1 MSHAEFVSR
10 PIPAFAKLAV
20 MLRSI
25 PVVQFVYAKF
35 AALLRN
41 DKTSG
46 ESQVSKF
53 LGEAPG
59 IVENAEQNSAGLKA
73 SGHHTIAAADSNEQP
88 EREKLIRR
96 RWAETG
102 IKMWNPNFH
111 GGGHAALKIQGCA
124 GLLPKKPGETV
135 PGYDN
140 LEFKVIAGRI
150 VCEGV
155 VVNPPRQ
162 KI

>member
-1 MSHAEFVSR
+1 
-10 PIPAFAKLAV
+10 
-20 MLRSI
+20 MLRNI
-25 PVVQFVYAKF
+25 PVVQFVYAKI
-35 AALLRN
+35 AAMLRS

-59 IVENAEQNSAGLKA
+59 IVENAEQNFAGLKA
-73 SGHHTIAAADSNEQP
+73 PSHHAIAATESNEQP
-88 EREKLIRR
+88 EREKLIQR

-102 IKMWNPNFH
+102 IKMWNSNLH
-111 GGGHAALKIQGCA
+111 GAGLAALKIQGCA
-124 GLLPKKPGETV
+124 GLLPKKPGEAL

-140 LEFKVIAGRI
+140 LEFTVIAGQI

-155 VVNPPRQ
+155 VVNPLRHR
-162 KI
+162 K